1 MPDMSQTTT
10 ISPEAL
16 HRAAQ
21 RLAEA
26 LLDTITRE
34 CARASAEE
42 GFEID
47 DCAAAALSALTSLTA
62 KFATHF
68 DVERSQLVAS
78 LIEAL
83 NDASEELPNPA
94 SRLN

>member
-1 MPDMSQTTT
+1 MSQTTQ
-10 ISPEAL
+10 ISPNAL
-16 HRAAQ
+16 HQAAQ
-21 RLAEA
+21 RLADA
-26 LLDTITRE
+26 LLDTLTQE
-34 CARASAEE
+34 CDRARAEE

-68 DVERSQLVAS
+68 EVERSQLVAS
-78 LIEAL
+78 LIEAM